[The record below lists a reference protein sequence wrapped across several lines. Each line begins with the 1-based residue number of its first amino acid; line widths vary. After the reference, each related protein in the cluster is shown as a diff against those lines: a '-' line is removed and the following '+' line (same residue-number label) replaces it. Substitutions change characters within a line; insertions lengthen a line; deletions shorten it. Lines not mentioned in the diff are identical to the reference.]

1 MHMKKIRLAIVD
13 DHTVVIDGL
22 KSMLG
27 GFPHL
32 EVVYAT
38 QSGTELLAYLQ
49 TAVPDILLMDIQ
61 MPEING
67 IDLCKLVLKQCPG
80 VKVIAFSSFDDSNYV
95 KQLFRS
101 GVKAYLL
108 KNSGKQTILKA
119 IETVME
125 GEQFM
130 DEAIQ
135 KILLQESITGQR
147 RSIFDIPLTKRE
159 TEIVQLVAEGL
170 SNQEIAD
177 KLFLSL
183 RTVETHRMN
192 VNQKLGVKN
201 SAGLVKEAIKRGLV
215 D

>member
-1 MHMKKIRLAIVD
+1 MQTKKIRLAIVD

-22 KSMLG
+22 RSMLA
-27 GFPHL
+27 GFPQL

-38 QSGTELLAYLQ
+38 QSGTDLLTYLQ
-49 TAVPDILLMDIQ
+49 TNAPDILLMDIQ

-67 IDLCKLVLKQCPG
+67 IDLCKMVLKQQPEIRI
-80 VKVIAFSSFDDSNYV
+80 IAFSSFDDSNYV

-101 GVKAYLL
+101 GARAYLL
-108 KNSGKQTILKA
+108 KNSGKQIILKA
-119 IETVME
+119 IEAVMA

>member
-1 MHMKKIRLAIVD
+1 MHTKKISLAIVD

-22 KSMLG
+22 KSMLA
-27 GFPHL
+27 GFPQL
-32 EVVYAT
+32 EVVYTT
-38 QSGTELLAYLQ
+38 QSGTALLAYLQ
-49 TAVPDILLMDIQ
+49 TAAPEILLMDIQ

-67 IDLCKLVLKQCPG
+67 IDLCKMVLKQCPEIRI
-80 VKVIAFSSFDDSNYV
+80 IAFSSFDDSNYV

-159 TEIVQLVAEGL
+159 TEIVQLVASGL